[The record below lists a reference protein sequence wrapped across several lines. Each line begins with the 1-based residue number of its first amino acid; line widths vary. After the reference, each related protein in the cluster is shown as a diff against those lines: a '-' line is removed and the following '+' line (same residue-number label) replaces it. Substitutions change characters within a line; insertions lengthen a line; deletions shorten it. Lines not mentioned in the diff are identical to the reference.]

1 MCTAPACANHSFG
14 RINHGPFL
22 GASPGH
28 LGTMSH
34 TVKSLCTRAG
44 KADEQALVT
53 KLVLYALAAMM
64 AWEGGFEAW
73 KKAQPP
79 KQRGFSS
86 FYAVMCSQAEG
97 VRMHSVQKVQGH
109 RRWCTDVWKCMI
121 EDDRWHAKVL
131 SISIVPPFVTTVGL
145 A

>member
-1 MCTAPACANHSFG
+1 MNSGIAFFFFYVHRAGMRQPLPRQNQSRT
-14 RINHGPFL
+14 FL
-22 GASPGH
+22 LSRYKLWH

-44 KADEQALVT
+44 EADEKAFVI

-64 AWEGGFEAW
+64 AWKGGLGAW

-79 KQRGFSS
+79 KQRGFSP

-109 RRWCTDVWKCMI
+109 RRWCTDV
-121 EDDRWHAKVL
+121 
-131 SISIVPPFVTTVGL
+131 
-145 A
+145 